1 MQGSFWWMSQESWY
15 QGQRFKPD
23 SLRGLFLGNQRAF
36 EYRTTNKKCTELVLF
51 EIPVN
56 QLMNAYGIP
65 IKCLIFCSDNQ
76 DSQGTG
82 SLEWIYTIKRDAVHW
97 LTDVNWVSHSVA
109 FCTLE
114 RLRNWMPSRPWDRVP
129 QLSQSGTKG
138 LKVFW
143 RIPDL
148 QSMLEATETLVQYNG
163 GFQLKQ
169 R

>member
-15 QGQRFKPD
+15 QGQRFKLD

-65 IKCLIFCSDNQ
+65 IKCFIFCSDNQ

-82 SLEWIYTIKRDAVHW
+82 SLEWIYTIKGDAVHW
-97 LTDVNWVSHSVA
+97 LTDVNWVSQQ
-109 FCTLE
+109 
-114 RLRNWMPSRPWDRVP
+114 WPSAHWRGWETECLSGHEIEYFSCLNLALKAWRFSGEFLTFSPCWKP
-129 QLSQSGTKG
+129 QKL
-138 LKVFW
+138 
-143 RIPDL
+143 
-148 QSMLEATETLVQYNG
+148 
-163 GFQLKQ
+163 
-169 R
+169 